1 MLTLHIA
8 VKKQKNRCGPGRCSS
23 GCPVLCAT
31 TPPAELAGRWSRQ
44 GSCPRSQSLFAS
56 KGSCLPPAPS
66 IPSQNGSKRSL
77 EESLLASLPAGGLP
91 QPALHAAPRCPRQGR
106 SPAAP
111 LTLWRWCRRLPRSSE
126 AEKSC
131 FCVQRKLYRRFAAP
145 GGRRVQIEVPKKRG
159 LRAVATAK

>member
-23 GCPVLCAT
+23 GCPVPCAT
-31 TPPAELAGRWSRQ
+31 TPPAEVAGRWSRQ

-66 IPSQNGSKRSL
+66 TPSQNGSKRSL

-91 QPALHAAPRCPRQGR
+91 QPALHAAPRCPLRGDRQLLPSHCGGGVGA
-106 SPAAP
+106 SPAAA
-111 LTLWRWCRRLPRSSE
+111 RQNKVVFAYKESYIEGLPRLGG
-126 AEKSC
+126 AGCKS
-131 FCVQRKLYRRFAAP
+131 RS
-145 GGRRVQIEVPKKRG
+145 G
-159 LRAVATAK
+159 